1 MNNTIEVVLND
12 YVFSSEK
19 SRIDVG
25 YVHRYLAE
33 RSYWAKGIPVDT
45 VRASIANSLCV
56 GIYKD
61 GQQVGFGR
69 LITDYATFGYLA
81 DVFVDEGHRGNGLS
95 KKLVE
100 LILSYQ
106 PVKKL
111 RRLMLGTVDAHGLY
125 GRYGFTPLKHPEGF
139 MEIHRPDIYH

>member
-125 GRYGFTPLKHPEGF
+125 GRYGFTPLKHPERF

>member
-61 GQQVGFGR
+61 EQQVGFGR

-125 GRYGFTPLKHPEGF
+125 GRYGFTPLKHPERF